1 MYKNELFGDT
11 AWMETLECALKV
23 MKFVARVYVNGE
35 GGPSLGMINKELK
48 INTGKLRIVLQELVD
63 LHILVE
69 AKEEDDYFYY
79 PAFDS
84 HTMSVGDIIIR
95 FSRWMKVGM
104 RFGKTIQGNRV
115 VRFCRRS
122 VDCGFWDS
130 AITGMRCVLK
140 SRFFLVYLVKL
151 LYIVEQIEMKY
162 EEKNRFRVHFLI
174 VGNNIVLPSK
184 FCSRFGGVVFR

>member
-1 MYKNELFGDT
+1 
-11 AWMETLECALKV
+11 METLECALKV

-79 PAFDS
+79 PAFDL

-95 FSRWMKVGM
+95 FSRVDES
-104 RFGKTIQGNRV
+104 RDEVLEKTIQGNRV

-122 VDCGFWDS
+122 VDCGFWGS
-130 AITGMRCVLK
+130 AITGMLA
-140 SRFFLVYLVKL
+140 F
-151 LYIVEQIEMKY
+151 
-162 EEKNRFRVHFLI
+162 
-174 VGNNIVLPSK
+174 
-184 FCSRFGGVVFR
+184 

>member
-11 AWMETLECALKV
+11 AWMETLECALKI
-23 MKFVARVYVNGE
+23 MKFVARVYVNGG

-79 PAFDS
+79 PASDL

-95 FSRWMKVGM
+95 FSR
-104 RFGKTIQGNRV
+104 
-115 VRFCRRS
+115 
-122 VDCGFWDS
+122 VDESRDEVWKKQFKETVLSGFAGDRLIMDS
-130 AITGMRCVLK
+130 GA
-140 SRFFLVYLVKL
+140 
-151 LYIVEQIEMKY
+151 QQ
-162 EEKNRFRVHFLI
+162 
-174 VGNNIVLPSK
+174 
-184 FCSRFGGVVFR
+184 